1 MSHSD
6 ARCGSSP
13 EFGQRANSVE
23 EPNAAGARAQSP
35 PSIQPVKDS
44 QPALPIDMNKALAV
58 AESSTL
64 GLLALITGASPPEG
78 VRELLL
84 PPLDFDM
91 PVPIAQTNSEPSTM
105 RSPPHHFKTLP
116 ADLALLRNGNK
127 TPPSAG
133 PGAYDS
139 TVIPPSHHART
150 LVLCF
155 DGTGDQFDSDVCP
168 HLYSCVASSPSRVSL
183 RRTRTSCSSSRCS
196 RRMTRV
202 SRWYTIRS
210 AAKASRASCETEV
223 QTQRSRLVSGRTRSQ
238 RSRRHSGRRCTS
250 PSTWLSAITLMRM
263 SWVRRSFSKYPVFPS

>member
-1 MSHSD
+1 MSVYHTGYVSLGCPVWVIAQVWTTGEFRRRAERGGRLGAITIHST
-6 ARCGSSP
+6 C
-13 EFGQRANSVE
+13 Q
-23 EPNAAGARAQSP
+23 
-35 PSIQPVKDS
+35 DS

-64 GLLALITGASPPEG
+64 GLLALITGASPPEV

-105 RSPPHHFKTLP
+105 RSPPHHFQTLP
-116 ADLALLRNGNK
+116 ADPALLRNGGK

-168 HLYSCVASSPSRVSL
+168 HLYSRMASSPSRVSL

-196 RRMTRV
+196 RRMTRAN
-202 SRWYTIRS
+202 RWYTIRS
-210 AAKASRASCETEV
+210 AEGFTF
-223 QTQRSRLVSGRTRSQ
+223 
-238 RSRRHSGRRCTS
+238 
-250 PSTWLSAITLMRM
+250 IM
-263 SWVRRSFSKYPVFPS
+263 